1 MKMTT
6 EQHTL
11 WQNLV
16 KRSQPFYNDIIYVL
30 DCIELVEGYWE
41 YYFKHGVLWLD
52 DTFPEFKDDTR
63 RFVRVWLGDEPIEV
77 ED

>member
-6 EQHTL
+6 EQYNI

-16 KRSQPFYNDIIYVL
+16 EQSKPYYNDLIYVL
-30 DCIELVEGYWE
+30 DGIDHVEGHWE
-41 YYFKHGVLWLD
+41 YHRKHGVPWLD
-52 DTFPEFKDDTR
+52 DTFPEFRNDTR

>member
-6 EQHTL
+6 EQYAI
-11 WQNLV
+11 WERAV
-16 KRSQPFYNDIIYVL
+16 KEAGEHYNDLIYFIDWIDNADKHLNHHYYTQPFFHTV
-30 DCIELVEGYWE
+30 
-41 YYFKHGVLWLD
+41 
-52 DTFPEFKDDTR
+52 FPEFRKDTR

>member
-6 EQHTL
+6 EQHAL

-16 KRSQPFYNDIIYVL
+16 KESGPYYNDLIYVL
-30 DCIELVEGYWE
+30 DCIDLTEGHRDYLR
-41 YYFKHGVLWLD
+41 KHGVQWLD
-52 DTFPEFKDDTR
+52 DTFPEFRSDTR

>member
-6 EQHTL
+6 EQYSV
-11 WQNLV
+11 WINAKIDAG
-16 KRSQPFYNDIIYVL
+16 KRYNDIICFIDCL
-30 DCIELVEGYWE
+30 DSANIHLHYSLI
-41 YYFKHGVLWLD
+41 HGNSWFD
-52 DTFPEFKDDTR
+52 DMFPEFNQDTR

>member
-6 EQHTL
+6 EQHTI

-16 KRSQPFYNDIIYVL
+16 KQSHPYYNDLIYVI
-30 DCIELVEGYWE
+30 DCVDITEGHWE
-41 YYFKHGVLWLD
+41 YYNKHGVKWIV
-52 DTFPEFKDDTR
+52 DTFPEFRHDTR

>member
-6 EQHTL
+6 LQYEI

-16 KRSQPFYNDIIYVL
+16 KESGLHYNDLVYFL
-30 DCIELVEGYWE
+30 DCIDHVEGHWN
-41 YYFKHGVLWLD
+41 YYSQHGVQWLD
-52 DTFPEFKDDTR
+52 DTFPEFRSDTR

>member
-6 EQHTL
+6 EQYKI

-16 KRSQPFYNDIIYVL
+16 KQSKPYYNDLFYVI
-30 DCIELVEGYWE
+30 DGIDHVEGNWE
-41 YYFKHGVLWLD
+41 YQRKHVVQWLD
-52 DTFPEFKDDTR
+52 HTFPEFRHDTR

-77 ED
+77 EG

>member
-6 EQHTL
+6 EQHKI
-11 WQNLV
+11 WENLV
-16 KRSQPFYNDIIYVL
+16 KQCQPYYNDLIYVI
-30 DCIELVEGYWE
+30 DCIDITEGYWE
-41 YYFKHGVLWLD
+41 YYHKHGVQWLV
-52 DTFPEFKDDTR
+52 DTFPEFRHDTR

>member
-6 EQHTL
+6 EQHQL

-16 KRSQPFYNDIIYVL
+16 KESGRYYNDLIYVL
-30 DCIELVEGYWE
+30 DGIDHVEGYGG
-41 YYFKHGVLWLD
+41 YQRKHSVPWLD
-52 DTFPEFKDDTR
+52 DTFPEFRSDTR